1 MADILKHRPPFP
13 FETIALAVSFS
24 EHLEALIS
32 ETRHLADLFGARIVL
47 IHCGKKTK
55 QKEKELTEL
64 LFRQNVN
71 IRRLQIYW
79 ESGDPVDTILAVC
92 KKEVVDLLIAG
103 ALEKESRIAS
113 RESARMEPSLFPMH
127 LLIG

>member
-1 MADILKHRPPFP
+1 MSDALKHRPPFP

-24 EHLEALIS
+24 DHLEALIS
-32 ETRHLADLFGARIVL
+32 ETRHLADLFDARMVL

-79 ESGDPVDTILAVC
+79 ETGDPADAVLSVC

-103 ALEKESRIAS
+103 AL
-113 RESARMEPSLFPMH
+113 
-127 LLIG
+127 